1 MYSFTFVLLKCFVIV
16 DIKAR
21 PLQRGDIEQVVEYLT
36 CYRMN
41 KVQGDRD
48 PIGLIICQDKD
59 TIDVRYAA
67 GKNIE
72 DIFVAEYLPRL
83 PSENELKRKLEE
95 K

>member
-1 MYSFTFVLLKCFVIV
+1 
-16 DIKAR
+16 
-21 PLQRGDIEQVVEYLT
+21 
-36 CYRMN
+36 MN